1 MKRDTLFARLA
12 LAVAAAN
19 LISGCESTDAV
30 ARVTK
35 QITNG
40 EGGAPYVVATEK
52 TAFYRYGPQQ
62 GNGADM
68 ELPKETLVNLIRSS
82 FGYSKVQLTST
93 GERGFV
99 ATEDITRASPT
110 LLASLTKVREPMSND
125 TSPTPD
131 DTSPASS
138 VENFDIRSTDPGLV
152 PPPED
157 LPPPDLPPT
166 EAEPTP

>member
-68 ELPKETLVNLIRSS
+68 ELPKETLVSLIRSS

-99 ATEDITRASPT
+99 ATEDIMRASPT
-110 LLASLTKVREPMSND
+110 LLAALTKPPEPM
-125 TSPTPD
+125 PTPD
-131 DTSPASS
+131 DTSSASS
-138 VENFDIRSTDPGLV
+138 NVEHFDIRSTDPSFV